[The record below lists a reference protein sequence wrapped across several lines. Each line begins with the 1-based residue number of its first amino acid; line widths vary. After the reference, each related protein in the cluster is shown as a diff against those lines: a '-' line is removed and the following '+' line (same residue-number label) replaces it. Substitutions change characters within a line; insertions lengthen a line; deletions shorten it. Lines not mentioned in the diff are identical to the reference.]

1 MFPLFL
7 SGLATSPRLSVS
19 PSPRLRLSPSLFL
32 SAVLLFALTHVARAY
47 NPLGSTWPTGTIPL
61 RLQLDATAT
70 SFAFPL
76 NDGATSWNSIAVS
89 ALNDWNAHLARTRF
103 TATTVTTSATNNR
116 IGDNLNQ
123 VFFATTIYD
132 EPFDSRT
139 LAVTLVDNGDPA
151 TRSGGLPSD
160 TVRSL
165 ESDLI
170 VNKNLAWNSYRGPIN
185 SSPLDL
191 RRVVLHELGHVLG
204 LDHPDQATPVQT
216 VSAVMNSTVSNLETL
231 STDDIAGA
239 SYLYSTPFTRPVL
252 TTQPTSQT
260 AIIGGT
266 AKFSIAVNGQDPPV
280 ADDFHS
286 YHWYFKATGAS
297 DFEPL
302 FTLIKPGS
310 LHFGSVQLEDAGS
323 YYFQA
328 VTPDDTVTSPT
339 VTLTPTPATL
349 TPTTQLANLST
360 RGIGGSSTR
369 TMTVGFVIKGPRS
382 KSILLRAA
390 GPTLAT
396 FGVAGTLADPQLVLK
411 NSSGTTIATSSPTW
425 DATPADAARIT
436 AASARVGAFA
446 LPAGSRDG
454 VLLLDLAP
462 GNYTMTTA
470 SPANATGTVLIEV
483 YDADAIRDTASRIA
497 NLSTRGF
504 VSSGTDTLI
513 AGFVV
518 QGPGPRTYLIRIAGD
533 TLRALGVTGTLDDP
547 FLKLYSGD
555 TLLRERD
562 DWDSPAT
569 SQPALRTAFTQV
581 GAFTFTDRQEPAML
595 VTLQPGNYTAQAS
608 GLTNEGRTVPTGN
621 ALIEIYELP

>member
-1 MFPLFL
+1 MPSVSLVRVAPSPRPSVPPAALLPVFP
-7 SGLATSPRLSVS
+7 SPRLSFS
-19 PSPRLRLSPSLFL
+19 PTLLLSF
-32 SAVLLFALTHVARAY
+32 FAFFAFTHVVARAY

-76 NDGATSWNSIAVS
+76 TDGATSWNSIAVS
-89 ALNDWNAHLARTRF
+89 ALNDWNARLGRTRF
-103 TATTVTTSATNNR
+103 TAITVTTSAAANR
-116 IGDNLNQ
+116 LGDSLNQ

-132 EPFDSRT
+132 ESFDSRT
-139 LAVTLVDNGDPA
+139 LAVTLVDNGDQ
-151 TRSGGLPSD
+151 
-160 TVRSL
+160 TVRS
-165 ESDLI
+165 EEADLI

-216 VSAVMNSTVSNLETL
+216 VSAIMNSTISNLETL
-231 STDDIAGA
+231 SSDDIAGA
-239 SYLYSTPFTRPVL
+239 TYLYSTTFSRPSL
-252 TTQPTSQT
+252 TAQPTSQT
-260 AIIGGT
+260 AVIGST
-266 AKFSIAVNGQDPPV
+266 ATFSIAVNGQDPPV

-286 YHWYFKATGAS
+286 YHWFFKATGAA
-297 DFEPL
+297 DYEPL

-310 LHFGSVQLEDAGS
+310 LRFGSVQLEDAGS

-328 VTPDDTVTSPT
+328 VTPDDTVKSAT
-339 VTLTPTPATL
+339 VTLTTASATL
-349 TPTTQLANLST
+349 APSTQLANLSA

-369 TMTVGFVIKGPRS
+369 TMIVGFVVTGPRS
-382 KSILLRAA
+382 KSVLLRAA

-411 NSSGTTIATSSPTW
+411 NAAGTTIATSSPTW
-425 DATPADAARIT
+425 DATPADSARIV
-436 AASARVGAFA
+436 AASSRVGAFA

-462 GNYTMTTA
+462 GNYTVTTA
-470 SPANATGTVLIEV
+470 SPTNATGTVLIEV
-483 YDADAIRDTASRIA
+483 YDADSTRDTASRIA

-504 VSSGTDTLI
+504 VSTGTDSLI

-533 TLRALGVTGTLDDP
+533 TLRAFGVTGTLDDP

-562 DWDSPAT
+562 DWDSPLS
-569 SQPALRTAFTQV
+569 SQPALRTAFAQV
-581 GAFTFTDRQEPAML
+581 GAFTFTDRQEPAMI